1 MQAIQLYIKNDS
13 GVYERIEMFED
24 ESVSIIQSIKN
35 VKDISKVFTTFSRQ
49 FSVPASKIN
58 NKIFK
63 HYYNFDIDNG
73 FDARIRKDAKIEL
86 NHLPFRVGKIRLDGV
101 DMRSNK
107 AYAYKITFFG
117 SVVELKDVLGEDKL
131 FSLTDLDIDFEYG
144 SGDILDNLKT
154 IHASDAQSIV
164 RTGISLPLITHSQRL
179 YYDSASESE
188 QSGNLYWGTK
198 VQGVKHRQLKYAVRL
213 DRIIDAIES
222 QYSEITFA
230 SDSFFKDATKDIH
243 KIYMWCHRKTGQV
256 TIEAGN
262 EQKVPFTQTSFQD
275 YFNIDVDGDAVPVS
289 NAGANDTLVF
299 LGNVDTNY
307 KGEYD
312 LIIKKNGTIVQI
324 YEKVSGTISPTFSTG
339 AFSAGDQYAA
349 YIRTYDEPIVFTS
362 LTWEFKQN
370 GASVSPRRYE
380 ESSDNTYES
389 SYKFNIKENMPEMKI
404 IDFLSSLFKMFNL
417 VAYVNDNEEIQ
428 VVPLDDY
435 YTNTEHDITEYVDVT
450 KSQVNSALPFR
461 EIFFKYKDTKTILA
475 NQHIQEISD
484 VEWGGDEYT
493 DTGNIDGEIYKVEP
507 DFHHAKYEKLLD
519 NADLSVDTG
528 VQVGYFVND
537 NEEAYLGRPL
547 LLYINNQSPNVDI
560 SFVANTQRIQ
570 IGSSLSINMP
580 CNNEDIDNNSSNTLH
595 FDVEKSEYTNSDL
608 NNSLFSRFYQNYIEN
623 VFNSKNRLT
632 RVNAVLPIGK
642 IINIELSDIVVIKG
656 RKYRIN
662 AMNTNLKDGRTD
674 LELINYYG

>member
-1 MQAIQLYIKNDS
+1 
-13 GVYERIEMFED
+13 
-24 ESVSIIQSIKN
+24 
-35 VKDISKVFTTFSRQ
+35 
-49 FSVPASKIN
+49 
-58 NKIFK
+58 
-63 HYYNFDIDNG
+63 
-73 FDARIRKDAKIEL
+73 
-86 NHLPFRVGKIRLDGV
+86 
-101 DMRSNK
+101 
-107 AYAYKITFFG
+107 
-117 SVVELKDVLGEDKL
+117 
-131 FSLTDLDIDFEYG
+131 
-144 SGDILDNLKT
+144 
-154 IHASDAQSIV
+154 
-164 RTGISLPLITHSQRL
+164 
-179 YYDSASESE
+179 
-188 QSGNLYWGTK
+188 
-198 VQGVKHRQLKYAVRL
+198 
-213 DRIIDAIES
+213 
-222 QYSEITFA
+222 
-230 SDSFFKDATKDIH
+230 
-243 KIYMWCHRKTGQV
+243 
-256 TIEAGN
+256 
-262 EQKVPFTQTSFQD
+262 
-275 YFNIDVDGDAVPVS
+275 
-289 NAGANDTLVF
+289 
-299 LGNVDTNY
+299 
-307 KGEYD
+307 
-312 LIIKKNGTIVQI
+312 
-324 YEKVSGTISPTFSTG
+324 
-339 AFSAGDQYAA
+339 
-349 YIRTYDEPIVFTS
+349 
-362 LTWEFKQN
+362 
-370 GASVSPRRYE
+370 
-380 ESSDNTYES
+380 
-389 SYKFNIKENMPEMKI
+389 
-404 IDFLSSLFKMFNL
+404 MFNL

-435 YTNTEHDITEYVDVT
+435 YNSTEHDITEYVDVT

-595 FDVEKSEYTNSDL
+595 FDVEKSEYTNGDL